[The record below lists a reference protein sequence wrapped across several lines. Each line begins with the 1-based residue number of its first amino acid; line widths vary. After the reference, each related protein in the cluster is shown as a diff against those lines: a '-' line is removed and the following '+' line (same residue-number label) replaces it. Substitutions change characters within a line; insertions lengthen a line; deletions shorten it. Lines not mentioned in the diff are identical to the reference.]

1 MNTKEVA
8 QQILSE
14 SESIKVNFINLQ
26 NEVETVMKTIFKKV
40 ITIIGSIP
48 DEDTFIRVCADIAD
62 ELYNSD
68 NPMIEM
74 IDGPAIYA
82 ILKSADKAIMD
93 KYFPGWFD
101 RIKKFSQ
108 E

>member
-8 QQILSE
+8 QQILAE
-14 SESIKVNFINLQ
+14 SESIKANFINLQ
-26 NEVETVMKTIFKKV
+26 CEVETVLKTIFKKV

-74 IDGPAIYA
+74 VDGFVIYTA
-82 ILKSADKAIMD
+82 LKSIDKTILD
-93 KYFPGWFD
+93 KYIPGWFD
-101 RIKKFSQ
+101 KIKKLAQ